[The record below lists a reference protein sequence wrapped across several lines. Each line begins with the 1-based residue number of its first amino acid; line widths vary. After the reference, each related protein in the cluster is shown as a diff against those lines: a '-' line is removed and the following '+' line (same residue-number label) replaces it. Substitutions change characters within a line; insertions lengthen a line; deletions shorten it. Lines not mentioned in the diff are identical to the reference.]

1 MTNDDPQDDQAA
13 QDEEDVTIMDG
24 TSDEEE
30 TMDID
35 KTLSGVG
42 LNGDDENGP
51 QELNS
56 EETLNQ
62 ADQNQ
67 D

>member
-1 MTNDDPQDDQAA
+1 MTSNPPDDQAA

-35 KTLSGVG
+35 KTMAGVG
-42 LNGDDENGP
+42 LQNDDNGP
-51 QELNS
+51 EELDS
-56 EETLNQ
+56 EDILNQ
-62 ADQNQ
+62 ADKDQ